1 MVLIAEGG
9 DKFLKLRA
17 TTNIEQKKRKKAAS
31 APCLT
36 FIDSLIMKAV
46 INGKR
51 ELIRG
56 VTPPVFILFSFAFY
70 VG

>member
-1 MVLIAEGG
+1 MIAVGG

-17 TTNIEQKKRKKAAS
+17 TTNIEQKKESGFS
-31 APCLT
+31 AM
-36 FIDSLIMKAV
+36 FNFYRLINNEGSDKWEA
-46 INGKR
+46 R
-51 ELIRG
+51 AHPG